1 MDFEKARFNMVEQ
14 QIRPW
19 DVLDDTVLGL
29 LFKVKR
35 EDYVP
40 ATYRALA
47 FTDMEIPLGHGQS
60 MWTPKLEAR
69 LVQELRLK
77 PTDKVLE
84 VGTGSGYVTALMA
97 SLAKHVHSVEIS
109 PEFKAEAEAKL
120 NAHGFDNVTLETGD
134 AVRGWPIHAPYD
146 AILLTGSVPEL
157 PEELIGQL
165 STGGRLIA
173 IVGEAPVMQARL
185 VRLIEPGVV
194 DARTLFETVVAPL
207 QNAPVPERFVF

>member
-1 MDFEKARFNMVEQ
+1 MDFERARFNMVEQ

-19 DVLDDTVLGL
+19 EVLDDAVLGL

-40 ATYRALA
+40 AMYRALA

-77 PTDKVLE
+77 PSDKVLE
-84 VGTGSGYVTALMA
+84 VGTGSGYVTALLA
-97 SLAKHVHSVEIS
+97 SLAKHVHSVEIV
-109 PEFKAEAEAKL
+109 PEFKAEAEARL
-120 NAHGFDNVTLETGD
+120 NAHGFDNITLEAGD
-134 AVRGWPIHAPYD
+134 AVRGWGSHAPYD

-157 PEELIGQL
+157 PQELIAQL
-165 STGGRLIA
+165 KPGGRLVA
-173 IVGEAPVMQARL
+173 IVGEAPVMHARL
-185 VRLIEPGVV
+185 VRVIEPGVV
-194 DARTLFETVVAPL
+194 DTQDLFETVVAPL
-207 QNAPVPERFVF
+207 QNAPAPERFVF

>member
-1 MDFEKARFNMVEQ
+1 MDFERARFNMVEQ

-19 DVLDDTVLGL
+19 DVLDDSVLSL
-29 LFKVKR
+29 LFKIKR

-84 VGTGSGYVTALMA
+84 VGTGSGYVTALLA
-97 SLAKHVHSVEIS
+97 SLAKHVHSVEIV
-109 PEFKAEAEAKL
+109 PEFKAEAEARL
-120 NAHGFDNVTLETGD
+120 NARGFDNVTLEAGD
-134 AVRGWPIHAPYD
+134 AVRGWPMHAPYD

-165 STGGRLIA
+165 NSGGRLIA

-194 DARTLFETVVAPL
+194 DTRTLFETVVAPL
-207 QNAPVPERFVF
+207 ANAPVPERFVF